1 MHTCAHVHGVAKY
14 LLGKGLN
21 HQIGRVGLEGGK
33 ELGKKITVHNPTITT
48 VARISTFFLKIVKF
62 SAAQKSHE
70 KNVNT
75 VVLGQMTNIS
85 VNNVIILQN

>member
-1 MHTCAHVHGVAKY
+1 MHTCAQVHRVAKY

-33 ELGKKITVHNPTITT
+33 ELGKKITVHSHYALLPEFPH
-48 VARISTFFLKIVKF
+48 FFHKIVTF
-62 SAAQKSHE
+62 SAGQKIHD

-75 VVLGQMTNIS
+75 VVRGQIYW
-85 VNNVIILQN
+85 